1 MHSLFSYCLM
11 LSELLR
17 MMGLLIV
24 HSLLVIGL
32 KFMHSLMSLLLEFIL
47 HRSDLIFLG
56 QELASDDFFFLIA
69 RDNLVPLLPDFILK
83 QLVLLSLLLQTLF
96 YFEH

>member
-1 MHSLFSYCLM
+1 M

-32 KFMHSLMSLLLEFIL
+32 KFMHSLMSVLLEFIL
-47 HRSDLIFLG
+47 HRLDLIFLG
-56 QELASDDFFFLIA
+56 QELASDDFFFFIA